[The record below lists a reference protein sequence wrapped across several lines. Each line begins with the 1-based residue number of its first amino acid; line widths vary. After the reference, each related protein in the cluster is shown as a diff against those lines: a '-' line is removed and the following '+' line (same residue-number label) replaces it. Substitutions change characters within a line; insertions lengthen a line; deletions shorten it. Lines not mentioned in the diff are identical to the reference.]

1 MAFANENS
9 GQLEKDLE
17 LLEQSGAY
25 VDSVVA
31 GVGRSM
37 HDDFDFSSPVP
48 DGAPRLILLSH
59 LPKGSP
65 PILWYT
71 ATLAWKDKEKG
82 PIGGASSTGP
92 TIQAAIHD
100 VVQSARRY
108 LTPPIEVGA
117 CYLNPQDREVVR
129 ALDSEGSWGM
139 GWGCEVLL
147 SVRAY
152 APEGTRVSRNL
163 RGWQRVPDPTPAV
176 VDSTDRSLP

>member
-1 MAFANENS
+1 MANEIN
-9 GQLEKDLE
+9 GQLERDLE

-25 VDSVVA
+25 VASVVA

-37 HDDFDFSSPVP
+37 DDDFDFSSPVP
-48 DGAPRLILLSH
+48 EGAPRLILLSH

-82 PIGGASSTGP
+82 PICGASSTGP

-108 LTPPIEVGA
+108 LKPHVPIEVGA

-129 ALDSEGSWGM
+129 AIDSEGSWK
-139 GWGCEVLL
+139 GWCTVLVA
-147 SVRAY
+147 VRAY
-152 APEGTRVSRNL
+152 APEGTRVCRDL
-163 RGWQRVPDPTPAV
+163 RGWKRVPDPTPAI
-176 VDSTDRSLP
+176 VDSTDRSPP